1 MKNGNIKIILRL
13 NHGVLTRRISV
24 PPTCKLK
31 FCLPIKRQPAG
42 LVCNLS
48 DIPMGLPF
56 MEFRWDGKSTEGSD
70 HCPILDLV
78 EVSA

>member
-1 MKNGNIKIILRL
+1 VKNGNIQIILRL

-31 FCLPIKRQPAG
+31 FCLPVRCQPG
-42 LVCNLS
+42 LVRNLS
-48 DIPMGLPF
+48 DIPTGLPY